1 MVTILMK
8 SAKFSAPDFLKKI
21 KIFQEK
27 SYSPIIADYD
37 VTTKILARDS
47 NGVVYVVM

>member
-1 MVTILMK
+1 MVTILMT
-8 SAKFSAPDFLKKI
+8 SAKFSAPDFLKI

-47 NGVVYVVM
+47 NGIVYVVM